1 MRAILG
7 DIAEELK
14 SQDCAIKRRSPR
26 GPRQTWWPQCPRVH
40 THARRHTQARTSTH
54 TPTHAHAHKRTR
66 AHTCRRAH
74 THTHTHTDTHTHT
87 HTHTNPLARTHSHTH
102 GNLQTLHSDG
112 VPIAVASTTGPP
124 VWIMPAANP
133 RSRRRRKRLD
143 LLVVPPRR
151 LPKAPCSRRSWLSGA
166 SPAQR
171 SLARI
176 GRSNRIGHEMDARH
190 RRGPISEGAWAASAR
205 RTTPP
210 PLVEAPAGDV

>member
-1 MRAILG
+1 MPAR
-7 DIAEELK
+7 
-14 SQDCAIKRRSPR
+14 
-26 GPRQTWWPQCPRVH
+26 
-40 THARRHTQARTSTH
+40 THARTKTH
-54 TPTHAHAHKRTR
+54 TGTHKHTHTLTHRNAHKRTR

-74 THTHTHTDTHTHT
+74 THKDTHTKTHTHT
-87 HTHTNPLARTHSHTH
+87 HTHTHEPTCTHTHSHTH

-133 RSRRRRKRLD
+133 RSRRRRRRLD
-143 LLVVPPRR
+143 LLVVPRRR
-151 LPKAPCSRRSWLSGA
+151 LPKAPCSRQSWLPGA
-166 SPAQR
+166 SPARQ

-190 RRGPISEGAWAASAR
+190 RRGPISEGVWAASAR

-210 PLVEAPAGDV
+210 PLVEAPEGDV

>member
-1 MRAILG
+1 MPAR
-7 DIAEELK
+7 
-14 SQDCAIKRRSPR
+14 
-26 GPRQTWWPQCPRVH
+26 
-40 THARRHTQARTSTH
+40 THARKKTH
-54 TPTHAHAHKRTR
+54 TGTHK
-66 AHTCRRAH
+66 H
-74 THTHTHTDTHTHT
+74 THTHTRTRTQAYPCAHVSARAHTHAHTQRHTHT

-112 VPIAVASTTGPP
+112 VPIAATSTTGPP

-133 RSRRRRKRLD
+133 RSRRRRRRLD
-143 LLVVPPRR
+143 LLVVPRRR
-151 LPKAPCSRRSWLSGA
+151 LPKAPCSRQSWLFGA
-166 SPAQR
+166 SPARQ

-210 PLVEAPAGDV
+210 PLVEAPEGDV